1 MSMSQAVIPLEEGW
15 KKLREGGV
23 LKIQE
28 ILEDLGDGQYSKK
41 ITTDEY
47 SSLYTTV
54 YTMCTQ
60 KPPNNW
66 SENLYQNY
74 CEAIKDYLSSRI
86 LPHIKE
92 KHDESMLKEL
102 VRAAPPARRP
112 IPAAR
117 FPTPLTSRA
126 APPPPQVRRW
136 QNHTLMI
143 RFLSH
148 VFKYLDR
155 FYVKRLS
162 LPELKEV
169 GDQNFHEIVFNA
181 VKRDVRAAVL
191 EMVRKEREGE
201 QIDRKLIRQVV
212 EIFVE
217 MGSSRTGLEARMST
231 ALPARRTAHAAP
243 APLPRLTAP
252 RLTAPLL
259 LFPPSPGVRHR
270 LRGAAAHHHRR
281 LLLARVREVGRG
293 GLVPRLHG
301 EGGGSNPGPT
311 CTSSTSSTSYT
322 TTHPPPTTRR

>member
-102 VRAAPPARRP
+102 VRAALPARVP

-117 FPTPLTSRA
+117 VPTPLTRA

-201 QIDRKLIRQVV
+201 QIDRKLIKQVV

-217 MGSSRTGLEARMST
+217 MGSSRTGLEVRMST
-231 ALPARRTAHAAP
+231 APPARRTARTP
-243 APLPRLTAP
+243 PPRLLP

-259 LFPPSPGVRHR
+259 TAPPPPALSR
-270 LRGAAAHHHRR
+270 
-281 LLLARVREVGRG
+281 
-293 GLVPRLHG
+293 
-301 EGGGSNPGPT
+301 
-311 CTSSTSSTSYT
+311 CTSPTSRSSCSP
-322 TTHPPPTTRR
+322 PPPTSTRASPRSGPRRTRSPTTW